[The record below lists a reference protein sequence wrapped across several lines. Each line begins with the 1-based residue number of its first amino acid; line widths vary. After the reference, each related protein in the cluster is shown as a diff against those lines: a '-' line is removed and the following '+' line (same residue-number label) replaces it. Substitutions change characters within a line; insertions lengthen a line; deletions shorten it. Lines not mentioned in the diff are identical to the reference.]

1 MGNTWFQF
9 QQFRVHQD
17 RCAMK
22 ISTDAVLLGTLAGKE
37 SPESILDIGTGTG
50 VVALMLAQRFPKA
63 SVTAIEIDAD
73 AAEQAGENFRESPF
87 SDRLS
92 LVQGRVQDFASGEK
106 FDLIASNPPF
116 FPDHL
121 KSSDAKRNRALH
133 TDELSFWELV
143 EKVSHLL
150 APSGTFWVILPP
162 RQMRDLGIHANQFG
176 LTPFHSSQVQDRAD
190 KAVYREIV
198 GFSFHR
204 KEEAENTVILKNAD
218 NSYTGSYSALLSG
231 FLLGY

>member
-1 MGNTWFQF
+1 MGNSWFQF

-37 SPESILDIGTGTG
+37 NPTSILDIGTGTG

-63 SVTAIEIDAD
+63 SVTAIEIDID

-133 TDELSFWELV
+133 TDELSFRELV

-162 RQMRDLGIHANQFG
+162 RQMRDLEIHANQFG
-176 LTPFHSSQVQDRAD
+176 LNPFHRSQVQDRAD

-198 GFSFHR
+198 GFSFLR